1 MCRYVHT
8 AVSRGHARMKDVVAV
23 PYTATYQL
31 AVLHRTSVA
40 FRRQHKRWAQGSRV
54 FTGSVVQ

>member
-1 MCRYVHT
+1 
-8 AVSRGHARMKDVVAV
+8 MKDVVAV

-40 FRRQHKRWAQGSRV
+40 FRRQHKRWAQDGHVS
-54 FTGSVVQ
+54 TGSVVQ